1 MEGAIVVSEEADYD
15 TWIAE
20 QIAIAAAAQTPEG
33 KGQLLTV
40 SKGCV
45 GCHSIDGS
53 PLTGPTWF
61 GLFGS
66 DVKLADGST
75 ITADEAFISQSILDP
90 NATIVEGFPS
100 PSVMPPYV
108 LTEEEIANIIAYL
121 KTLK

>member
-1 MEGAIVVSEEADYD
+1 M
-15 TWIAE
+15 
-20 QIAIAAAAQTPEG
+20 
-33 KGQLLTV
+33 
-40 SKGCV
+40 

-53 PLTGPTWF
+53 PLTGPTWV